1 MREIVYKLVKEDYQD
16 WVHWNVKKNYSEK
29 ARKKTIIVF
38 AALVF
43 AFVVSGIFL
52 NKNLSSTIPTLVLG
66 IGGGM
71 YILRTTSLE
80 GQEKMVW
87 KRSGLDRLE
96 KSGNYPVIHLLLKD
110 RGLVMKV
117 ENQEMVKDW
126 GYKELVGIEEID
138 RLFLIEAVDKT
149 WQFVAKSGFEDR
161 AAMDEFLAF
170 INEKIAAAKEDPE
183 SYTTEAM
190 AQEDASAAADTEALA
205 ENADAAGIEAAAAA
219 EPGTA
224 EDAVKDAAE
233 DSEMAATAE
242 DDVVIE
248 HVDTSSM
255 GKIGKMA
262 HIMAAMAA
270 ADAEEEKT
278 DDAAQSAAV
287 EDEEPAEAVETAEA
301 VEAAEAVET
310 AETAKAEV

>member
-1 MREIVYKLVKEDYQD
+1 MQEIVYKLVKEDYQD
-16 WVHWNVKKNYSEK
+16 WIHWNVKKNYSEK
-29 ARKKTIIVF
+29 ARKRTIVVF
-38 AALVF
+38 IALVA
-43 AFVVSGIFL
+43 AFVISGVFL
-52 NKNLSSTIPTLVLG
+52 NKNLSSIIPTLVLG

-71 YILRTTSLE
+71 YILRTTSME
-80 GQEKMVW
+80 GQEKMLW

-96 KSGNYPVIHLLLKD
+96 KSANYPVIHLQLKN
-110 RGLVMKV
+110 RGLVMRV

-126 GYKELVGIEEID
+126 GYKEIVGIVEID
-138 RLFLIEAVDKT
+138 RLFLLEAADKT
-149 WQFVAKSGFEDR
+149 WQFIAKSGFENR
-161 AAMDEFLAF
+161 EAMDAF
-170 INEKIAAAKEDPE
+170 FAFMNEKIEAAKEDPE

-205 ENADAAGIEAAAAA
+205 ENADAAGIEAEADA

-224 EDAVKDAAE
+224 EGAAKYAAE

-270 ADAEEEKT
+270 ADAEEE
-278 DDAAQSAAV
+278 
-287 EDEEPAEAVETAEA
+287 EAE
-301 VEAAEAVET
+301 EAVET

>member
-38 AALVF
+38 TALVF

-183 SYTTEAM
+183 SYTMEAM

-205 ENADAAGIEAAAAA
+205 ENADAAGIEAAAA

-233 DSEMAATAE
+233 DSEMAAAGE

-278 DDAAQSAAV
+278 DDAAQPAAV
-287 EDEEPAEAVETAEA
+287 EDKEPAEAVETAEA